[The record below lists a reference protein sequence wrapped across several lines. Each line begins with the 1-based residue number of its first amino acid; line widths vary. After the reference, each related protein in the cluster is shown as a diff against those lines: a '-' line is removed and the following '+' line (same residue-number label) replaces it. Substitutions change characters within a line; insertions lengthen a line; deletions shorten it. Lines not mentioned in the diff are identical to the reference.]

1 MPIFGALALVFLWGW
16 LGIAHALSAY
26 LLLALIVLHAAGAFW
41 HAYKRDGTIARI
53 LQPDPAHGGQA
64 GVTPEA

>member
-1 MPIFGALALVFLWGW
+1 MPIFGILALVTLWGW
-16 LGIAHALSAY
+16 VAIAHAITSY
-26 LLLALIVLHAAGAFW
+26 LLLALIALHAAGAFW

-53 LQPDPAHGGQA
+53 LQPDPAHGDQA